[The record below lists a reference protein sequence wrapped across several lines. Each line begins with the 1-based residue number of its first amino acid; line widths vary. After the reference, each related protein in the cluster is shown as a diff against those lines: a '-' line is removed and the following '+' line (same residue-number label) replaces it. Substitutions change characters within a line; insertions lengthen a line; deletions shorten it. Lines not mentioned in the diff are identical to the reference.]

1 MDITLR
7 LHDRRHEADDV
18 TTFRFVPEP
27 PVSYLAGQYL
37 RYTLP
42 HPEPDSRGISRYF
55 TIASAPSEPF
65 IMLTTRLSS
74 PGSTFKQALAA
85 LEPGAAVAATGPLG
99 RFVYTQYDTPAVF
112 IAGGIGVTPFRSM
125 LVEWAAQERNSEI
138 TLLYANRTP
147 EIAFRG
153 LFDQLALARQA
164 VKTVYV
170 VSHPTADWIGPV
182 GHIDATFIREH
193 VPDIQAPRFYAAGP
207 QAMVEAM
214 RQALGQLGVQRE
226 RIQLEIFPGYNPYL
240 SPRAS
245 LAS

>member
-1 MDITLR
+1 MDITLHLR
-7 LHDRRHEADDV
+7 DRRLEAENV
-18 TTFRFVPEP
+18 TTFRFEPEL
-27 PVSYLAGQYL
+27 PVGYQAGQYL

-55 TIASAPSEPF
+55 TMASAPSEPF

-74 PGSTFKQALAA
+74 PGSTFKHALAA

-112 IAGGIGVTPFRSM
+112 IAGGIGITPFRSM
-125 LVEWAAQERNSEI
+125 VVEWAAQQRSVEI

-153 LFDQLALARQA
+153 LLDELARAHPA
-164 VKTVYV
+164 VRIVYI
-170 VSHPTADWIGPV
+170 VSHPTADWRGPV
-182 GHIDATFIREH
+182 GHIDAAFIDAH
-193 VPDIQAPRFYAAGP
+193 VPDLLSPRFYAAGP

-214 RQALGQLGVQRE
+214 GQALGQLGVQRE
-226 RIQLEIFPGYNPYL
+226 RIQQEIFPGY
-240 SPRAS
+240 SP
-245 LAS
+245 